1 MRAKENPVFSLKQL
15 SVVAIVAVG
24 ILLAGVFGAAQ
35 GAEDTSDTTLLYGS
49 YLGAA
54 SVNNEAVAVEINPAR
69 EIVVALNSGTTGQI
83 RRYSSDGTTMLA
95 ATDVGGIIEDMDI
108 NRTTGDIAVVGDF
121 GLKIFDAAAA
131 SADPARSKDLGT
143 GNRRVSISSA
153 GLVVTSAGNS
163 LSTWSNTGELLGE
176 TTITNGRTVFDV
188 AISAEHNQVY
198 VGGYR
203 QASPNYQS
211 PFLYAYPNDLSSQV
225 WRSYDYWQSLVDAAS
240 PYPLTA
246 DSRLYRIAIGRDGG
260 LYILGEAHGGTTVF
274 KTNGAR
280 WDGMQGSDLEY
291 ISPVKIDNWNGMHN
305 TNSATKAFFGE
316 VNPTSGLV
324 ERGQFILPRWPN
336 GNDVPGAGSS
346 TRSYRVDN
354 GSIAVDEEGNVAI
367 GASAGS
373 YIKGRF
379 ENTLTINGQPLGPQ
393 PESDKEVAIYIVD
406 PSFSTRHTWTVLTK
420 DQGDGIVSGFAMA
433 YGISAFVGISYSGE
447 LFTTADAA
455 QAAPYNGASD
465 ERNDAYLGVLS
476 AGDVLSGV
484 AIQGPTVGFAGEPFT
499 LVAQVSPQTAQPPFT
514 YVWEADGQSTIT
526 HADMSS
532 TSDTVTF
539 EWASTGTNNV
549 TVTVTDAENNQVV
562 DSLTVDIRQL
572 RGRSYIPVLSRP

>member
-1 MRAKENPVFSLKQL
+1 VFSPKRIA
-15 SVVAIVAVG
+15 VVAVVAVG
-24 ILLAGVFGAAQ
+24 ILLAGVLGPAQ
-35 GAEDTSDTTLLYGS
+35 GADNTSDTTLLYGS
-49 YLGAA
+49 YLGAT
-54 SVNNEAVAVEINPAR
+54 SVSNEAVAVEINPAR

-131 SADPARSKDLGT
+131 NANSARSKDLDT

-153 GLVVTSAGNS
+153 GLVVTSAGNH

-176 TTITNGRTVFDV
+176 TTITDGRTVFDV

-203 QASPNYQS
+203 QAHPQYQS
-211 PFLYAYPNDLSSQV
+211 PFLYAYTNDLSSQV
-225 WRSYDYWQSLVDAAS
+225 WRSYDYWKSLVDAAS
-240 PYPLTA
+240 PYALTA

-280 WDGMQGSDLEY
+280 WDGMQGSDLQY
-291 ISPVKIDNWNGMHN
+291 ISPVEIDNWNRMHD
-305 TNSATKAFFGE
+305 TNSASKAFFGE

-336 GNDVPGAGSS
+336 NNDVPGAGSS

-367 GASAGS
+367 GGSAGT

-379 ENTLTINGQPLGPQ
+379 ENTLTINGQPLGAQ

-447 LFTTADAA
+447 LFTTTDAA

-484 AIQGPTVGFAGEPFT
+484 AIQGSVVGFTGEPVT
-499 LVAQVSPQTAQPPFT
+499 LVAEASPQTAQPPFT
-514 YVWEADGQSTIT
+514 YTWEADGHAPIT
-526 HADMSS
+526 HADIGS
-532 TSDTVTF
+532 TSDTIRL
-539 EWASTGTNNV
+539 EWADPGMQNV

-562 DSLTVDIRQL
+562 DTHTVDIRQL
-572 RGRSYIPVLSRP
+572 RGRSYLPAIFRP